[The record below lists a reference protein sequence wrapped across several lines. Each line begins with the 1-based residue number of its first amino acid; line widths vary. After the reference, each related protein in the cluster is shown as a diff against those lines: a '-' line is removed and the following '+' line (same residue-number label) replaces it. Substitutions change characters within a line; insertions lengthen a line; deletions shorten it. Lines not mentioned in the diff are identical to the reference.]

1 MKHLINIFK
10 QYKYELLLI
19 YTYMLIAEGL
29 LLLQPY
35 FLGKTIDGLLVGN
48 WNWLIG
54 LVLVYA
60 GSTMFIY
67 KRMVYDTKVYTKI
80 YNNIVMEFIHKTD
93 VDNSSKVARTDMAHQ
108 IVDVLESYVHY
119 YISVIV
125 TVLGSLVFVMRGSLI
140 TGFIV
145 LGCVFPIMFIV
156 FKFYKKIKQATVVG
170 NNQYEKKVDV
180 INRSNKDEITSFF
193 NRRRKLWIYGSTLQG
208 KNWFWVN
215 AVKYTFLVTA
225 LIVFIKTSDK
235 LSQGDI
241 IAMYSYISN
250 FLVSLM
256 SIPVG
261 VEAYSRILDVL
272 KRIQC

>member
-1 MKHLINIFK
+1 
-10 QYKYELLLI
+10 
-19 YTYMLIAEGL
+19 MLIAEGL

>member
-1 MKHLINIFK
+1 
-10 QYKYELLLI
+10 
-19 YTYMLIAEGL
+19 MLIAEGL

-48 WNWLIG
+48 WNWLMG

-80 YNNIVMEFIHKTD
+80 YNNIVMGFIHKTD

-180 INRSNKDEITSFF
+180 INSSNKDEITSFF

-215 AVKYTFLVTA
+215 AVKYTFLVAA

>member
-250 FLVSLM
+250 FLISLM

-272 KRIQC
+272 RRIR

>member
-125 TVLGSLVFVMRGSLI
+125 TVLGSLVFVMRGSMI

>member
-19 YTYMLIAEGL
+19 YVYMLISEGL

-35 FLGKTIDGLLVGN
+35 FLGKTIDGLLCSN
-48 WNWLIG
+48 WYWLSG
-54 LVLVYA
+54 LVLIYA
-60 GSTMFIY
+60 FSTFFIY
-67 KRMVYDTKVYTKI
+67 KRMVYDTKVYSKI
-80 YNNIVMEFIHKTD
+80 YNKIVLDFIHNTN
-93 VDNSSKVARTDMAHQ
+93 VDASSKVARTDMAHQ
-108 IVDVLESYVHY
+108 VVDVLENYVHY

-125 TVLGSLVFVMRGSLI
+125 TVLGSLMFILDKSFI
-140 TGFIV
+140 TGIV
-145 LGCVFPIMFIV
+145 VLACIFPIIFIV

-180 INRSNKDEITSFF
+180 INSSNKEEITNFF

-215 AVKYTFLVTA
+215 AVKYTFLIIT
-225 LIVFIKTSDK
+225 LIIFIKSSST

-241 IAMYSYISN
+241 IAMYSYINN
-250 FLVSLM
+250 FLISLM

-261 VEAYSRILDVL
+261 VEAYSRILDIL
-272 KRIQC
+272 KRIK